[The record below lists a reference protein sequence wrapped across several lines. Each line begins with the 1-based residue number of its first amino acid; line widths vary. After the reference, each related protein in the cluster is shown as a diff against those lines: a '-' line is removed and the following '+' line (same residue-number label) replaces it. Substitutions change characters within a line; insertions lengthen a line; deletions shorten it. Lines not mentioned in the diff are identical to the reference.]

1 MPKVSG
7 KNLEE
12 CMENCMSDAKT
23 KEEYPSTE
31 KRRQVCYAAC
41 KSKYEPIDLKVLV
54 DKYKD
59 KE

>member
-7 KNLEE
+7 KNLEQ
-12 CMENCMSDAKT
+12 CMENCMSDEKT
-23 KEEYPSTE
+23 KREYPDTD

-41 KSKYEPIDLKVLV
+41 KDKFEVQILV
-54 DKYKD
+54 DKYKN